1 MKKTDLIDVIKE
13 NVGISKKDA
22 EKALTVALDAII
34 NAVAAGKRKNR
45 RRPQNRQLH

>member
-22 EKALTVALDAII
+22 EKALTVSSARETQEPA
-34 NAVAAGKRKNR
+34 
-45 RRPQNRQLH
+45 